1 MNPTQLNGLLR
12 HAATALGGF
21 GIAASQDELQQFLS
35 ALLAL
40 LGVIWSIYEKRRPAA
55 PDAASKP
62 HLNLLLWLLPTVFSA
77 SLLTGCSSTST
88 SSVVT
93 PARVEAVVALGT
105 YVGAKQLVHDGHRA
119 EVERALAAVQTLQ
132 AADTRDMVAIA
143 AALSAAQ
150 LTFMDTPE
158 GVLSFGILSSIFA
171 DRYGPE
177 QVLDGQFATAVL
189 AGAQRGISLA
199 LGEPARR
206 SLAPPKV
213 EVGIQQR
220 LERDAAATRPR

>member
-12 HAATALGGF
+12 HFATALGGA

-40 LGVIWSIYEKRRPAA
+40 IGIIWSLWEKRRGPAA
-55 PDAASKP
+55 APPTPMLA
-62 HLNLLLWLLPTVFSA
+62 WLLPTVFSGY
-77 SLLTGCSSTST
+77 LLTGCSSTAT
-88 SSVVT
+88 PTVVT
-93 PARVEAVVALGT
+93 PARVEAVVALGS
-105 YVGAKQLVHDGHRA
+105 YVGSQQLIRDGRRF

-132 AADTRDMVAIA
+132 AADSRDMVAIA
-143 AALSAAQ
+143 AALSAAK

-158 GVLSFGILSSIFA
+158 GVLTFGIVSSIFA

-177 QVLDGQFATAVL
+177 QILDSAYATAIL

-199 LGEPARR
+199 LAPTRAWPGLPNAVGVQTKLRR
-206 SLAPPKV
+206 
-213 EVGIQQR
+213 E
-220 LERDAAATRPR
+220 AALTRSAH